1 MRLLVGETVDQNF
14 NGINLKKQ
22 QFFNLICQI
31 WKKLKAG
38 DKYNYKLIKRHFM
51 VYIMKQKINKRLQ
64 NVKYLNILL

>member
-38 DKYNYKLIKRHFM
+38 DKYTDKKTLHGLYYETK
-51 VYIMKQKINKRLQ
+51 NK
-64 NVKYLNILL
+64 